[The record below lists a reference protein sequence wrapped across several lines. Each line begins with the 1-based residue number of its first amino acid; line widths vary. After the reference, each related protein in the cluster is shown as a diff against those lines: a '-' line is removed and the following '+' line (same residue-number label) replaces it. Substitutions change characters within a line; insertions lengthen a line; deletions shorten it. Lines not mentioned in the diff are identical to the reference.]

1 MDFFK
6 MRHFL
11 FFILLATVTYGFF
24 AILKPFFYPLF
35 WAAILAS
42 IFYPFYKKINLKIKS
57 PSLSSSLTLILILI
71 IIVLPFILISTLVIK
86 ETLDIYD
93 LAANNSQQISADLQS
108 FFSAIQSN
116 PLSQKLNINPTLV
129 TEKLTEL
136 AQTFSGFILLS
147 AKVITQNSL
156 VFAIMFIITFYALF
170 FFVRDGEKL
179 LKELMHLCP
188 LGDRYEKILYNK
200 FTSTVRA
207 TVKGTMTIGLLQG
220 TLGFIMF
227 ALAGIKGAAIWGLL
241 MVIMASIPAVGCY
254 FIWLPVAIAELIS
267 GHTGTG
273 IAMIL
278 FGVLV
283 ISTVDNFLRPVLVG
297 RDTQMHPLMVLFS
310 TLGGIA
316 TFGISGFV
324 IGPVIASLLLAFWE
338 MYDEYYKKDLDNNT
352 RLT

>member
-6 MRHFL
+6 MRHLL
-11 FFILLATVTYGFF
+11 FFVFLAGVTYGFF

-42 IFYPFYKKINLKIKS
+42 IFYPFYKKINFKIKS
-57 PSLSSSLTLILILI
+57 PNLSSALTLISILV
-71 IIVLPFILISTLVIK
+71 IIVLPLILISTLLIR
-86 ETLDIYD
+86 EALDIYD
-93 LAANNSQQISADLQS
+93 LAANNSQQITSDLQN
-108 FFSAIQSN
+108 FFKAVQKN
-116 PLSQKLNINPTLV
+116 PLSQKLDINQDFV
-129 TEKLTEL
+129 AGKLTEL
-136 AQTFSGFILLS
+136 AQTFTGFILVS
-147 AKVITQNSL
+147 AKIITQNSL
-156 VFAIMFIITFYALF
+156 VFVIMFIIMFYALF

-207 TVKGTMTIGLLQG
+207 TIKGTMTIGLIQG
-220 TLGFIMF
+220 ALGFIMF
-227 ALAGIKGAAIWGLL
+227 ALAGIKGAAIWGVL

-254 FIWLPVAIAELIS
+254 FIWLPVAIAQLIL

-278 FGVLV
+278 FGALV
-283 ISTVDNFLRPVLVG
+283 IGTIDNFLRPVLVG

-338 MYDEYYKKDLDNNT
+338 MYDEYYKKDLDNNNK
-352 RLT
+352 LA